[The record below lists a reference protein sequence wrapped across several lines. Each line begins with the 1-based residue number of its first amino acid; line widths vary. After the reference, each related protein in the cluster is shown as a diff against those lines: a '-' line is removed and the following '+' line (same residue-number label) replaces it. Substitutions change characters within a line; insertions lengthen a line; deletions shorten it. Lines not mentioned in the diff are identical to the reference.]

1 MGMWG
6 RISRVFKS
14 NVNAAIDKM
23 EDPQK
28 VLNQTIMDM
37 QDQLVKAKQQVAVAI
52 ADEKRLEKQYLAE
65 ASKVK
70 EWDGKARMALKAAN
84 EDLARK
90 ALSRKQEHDGTSQ
103 GYKTEWQKQKAM
115 TDKLRDT
122 LKTLSNK
129 IDEAKRKKNLLVAR
143 AKRAE
148 AQKSI
153 QDTMS
158 GMSNDSAFAAFD
170 RMSEK
175 VDQAEAEA
183 DAATELAED
192 FESEDASLDKE
203 FAALNSGGG
212 GTDDALAQMKASMGM
227 LDDGGSSDTPKL
239 DAPK

>member
-1 MGMWG
+1 MGIWS

-65 ASKVK
+65 EGKAK
-70 EWDGKARMALKAAN
+70 EWTEKAKLALKAGN
-84 EDLARK
+84 EELAKK
-90 ALSRKQEHDGTSQ
+90 ALIEKQTYDNNSQ
-103 GYKTEWQKQKAM
+103 GYKTEWMKQKAM
-115 TDKLRDT
+115 TDKLRNS
-122 LKTLSNK
+122 LKDLSDK
-129 IDEAKRKKNLLVAR
+129 IEDAKRKKNLLVAR

-153 QDTMS
+153 QETMS
-158 GMSNDSAFAAFD
+158 GMSENSAFETFD
-170 RMSEK
+170 RMAEK
-175 VDQAEAEA
+175 VDQLEAEA
-183 DAATELAED
+183 DATDELAAD
-192 FESEDASLDKE
+192 FQGSSADLDKE
-203 FAALNSGGG
+203 FKALQAGGAG
-212 GTDDALAQMKASMGM
+212 ADDELEKMKREMG
-227 LDDGGSSDTPKL
+227 LLSGGSSDTPKL